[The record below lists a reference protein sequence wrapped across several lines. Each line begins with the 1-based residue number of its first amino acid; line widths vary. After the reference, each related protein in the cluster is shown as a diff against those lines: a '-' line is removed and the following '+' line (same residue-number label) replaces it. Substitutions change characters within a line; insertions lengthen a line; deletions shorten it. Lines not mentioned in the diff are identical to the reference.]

1 MFWSLWTFSIH
12 LFFLGLLFSLHTYR
26 SSHYLSVH
34 AIILFPFF
42 AMVVCLVPDLIPSQ
56 NLFWFCDSFFRKA
69 LFFFSVW
76 MCMWFNQI
84 LVWFFFLNVLFEIR
98 LQKER
103 QECNSGDCG
112 NGSNNLNSSIKKS
125 SVLMP
130 RTISE
135 SNIELV
141 KESLLRKES
150 FTSSLYFNG
159 KENVPSS
166 EVLHRNRLSRRERS
180 SRMTSRRKPF
190 VVDLKYSAIF
200 SYYVNS
206 LFNRWNSC
214 TEYTL
219 QSWTSY

>member
-1 MFWSLWTFSIH
+1 MF
-12 LFFLGLLFSLHTYR
+12 GC
-26 SSHYLSVH
+26 
-34 AIILFPFF
+34 AC
-42 AMVVCLVPDLIPSQ
+42 A
-56 NLFWFCDSFFRKA
+56 
-69 LFFFSVW
+69 
-76 MCMWFNQI
+76 
-84 LVWFFFLNVLFEIR
+84 WFFYLNGLYDFSEIH

-103 QECNSGDCG
+103 EEGNSGDGG
-112 NGSNNLNSSIKKS
+112 NGSSNLNSSIKKS
-125 SVLMP
+125 SVLIP
-130 RTISE
+130 QTISD
-135 SNIELV
+135 SNIERV

-150 FTSSLYFNG
+150 LTSSIYFNG

-206 LFNRWNSC
+206 LSNRWNRC

-219 QSWTSY
+219 QSWTLY